1 MRKKR
6 NPQCRL
12 DLACVPHKICKE
24 LSGMSEWL
32 DAHPESIDWV
42 FAELDTGATF
52 DTGRMGLSAESV
64 LRIAL
69 LRQYLQCDYDYLS
82 FILMDSPSYRHFCR
96 LESTQMPRKSSRLR
110 LGAYCPRPPD
120 TGQNRE
126 NRNRQ
131 SCSN

>member
-52 DTGRMGLSAESV
+52 D
-64 LRIAL
+64 
-69 LRQYLQCDYDYLS
+69 
-82 FILMDSPSYRHFCR
+82 
-96 LESTQMPRKSSRLR
+96 
-110 LGAYCPRPPD
+110 
-120 TGQNRE
+120 
-126 NRNRQ
+126 
-131 SCSN
+131 

>member
-42 FAELDTGATF
+42 FAELDTGQNGVVCKVRASYSTAETVTFSATYN
-52 DTGRMGLSAESV
+52 DTLANCFGM
-64 LRIAL
+64 
-69 LRQYLQCDYDYLS
+69 Y
-82 FILMDSPSYRHFCR
+82 SPR
-96 LESTQMPRKSSRLR
+96 
-110 LGAYCPRPPD
+110 
-120 TGQNRE
+120 
-126 NRNRQ
+126 
-131 SCSN
+131 